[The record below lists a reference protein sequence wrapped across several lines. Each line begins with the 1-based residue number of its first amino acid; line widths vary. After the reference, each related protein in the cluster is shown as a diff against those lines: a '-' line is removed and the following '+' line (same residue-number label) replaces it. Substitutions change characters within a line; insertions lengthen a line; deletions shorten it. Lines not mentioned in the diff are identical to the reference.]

1 MTSLAVMTFNVRAPC
16 YVHLTRYG
24 PRHSCDSIVFTYWLD
39 LCSPGAAQAQDHE
52 SYCGKLES
60 DSPDLW
66 QPRFTALCDHI
77 GSIIYQ
83 FVGYRT
89 FILIVSQNPSVR
101 SM

>member
-16 YVHLTRYG
+16 YVHLTRYAAK
-24 PRHSCDSIVFTYWLD
+24 HTCDSIVFTYWLD

-77 GSIIYQ
+77 GLIDFKLLLSNTII
-83 FVGYRT
+83 R
-89 FILIVSQNPSVR
+89 IVLQNPSGR
-101 SM
+101 ST